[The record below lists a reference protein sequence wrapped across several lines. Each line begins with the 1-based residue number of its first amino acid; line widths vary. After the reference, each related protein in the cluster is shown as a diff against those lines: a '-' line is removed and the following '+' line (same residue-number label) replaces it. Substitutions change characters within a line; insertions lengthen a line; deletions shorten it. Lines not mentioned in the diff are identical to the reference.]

1 MFLNFGTYL
10 LQINFII
17 FLCLVQEEDHA
28 VGQHRWTGSTIS
40 DQDNSVINNRMSLEP
55 PLLNSEHFGY
65 HHKSSTFNSLNKT
78 ESDCDVDD
86 KASLGDKYLFP
97 YTGIYIYI
105 Y

>member
-1 MFLNFGTYL
+1 M
-10 LQINFII
+10 LQNINFMIY
-17 FLCLVQEEDHA
+17 LCLVQEEDHA
-28 VGQHRWTGSTIS
+28 VGRHRWTGSTIS

-97 YTGIYIYI
+97 YTGIFKNIY
-105 Y
+105 YALLL